1 MFTSLPIEDLV
12 LLTLI
17 LIEAAIVIFILLRF
31 GGTIGVAVRK
41 LRRASFFSCVLAFF
55 VLAVIAAIHLRD
67 DYLGLDD
74 DPPPV
79 ELGST
84 STNDGEQN
92 EGTNFADIA
101 GILAKVGL

>member
-17 LIEAAIVIFILLRF
+17 LIEAAIVVFILLRY

-55 VLAVIAAIHLRD
+55 VLAVIAVLHLRD

-79 ELGST
+79 ELGSAT
-84 STNDGEQN
+84 TNDERQN
-92 EGTNFADIA
+92 EGTNIADIA
-101 GILAKVGL
+101 SILAKVGL